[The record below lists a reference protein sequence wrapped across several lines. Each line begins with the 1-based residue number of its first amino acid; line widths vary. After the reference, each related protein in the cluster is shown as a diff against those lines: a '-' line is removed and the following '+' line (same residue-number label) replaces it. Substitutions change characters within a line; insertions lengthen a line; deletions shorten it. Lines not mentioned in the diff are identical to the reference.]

1 MVETGNP
8 YRDNVSRLITWGHW
22 FSFFNIILAMLI
34 ATRYL
39 GAISWP
45 STTLGVIYLVVSW
58 IGHFSFLSFVTYL
71 LTIFPLTFL
80 LPKEKSLRFISA
92 IVATLALVL
101 LLIDTQVF
109 RLFKFHL
116 NAQVWQLLLD
126 QAQTEEGSIWSIIF
140 VAVPTIFLLQLLLS
154 AYVWRKINKRKRRQY
169 GNQVGLAL
177 LACFILTHLVNSWA
191 DATLYQPITMQRANF
206 PLSYPMTARSFL
218 AKHGWLD
225 LDQYEKKQAASE
237 NNSGSDSRM
246 HYPLRPLNVN
256 APSSHNNLLVVV
268 VDSLRFD
275 MLNNINMPNLQ
286 RYASRNLTFRNHLSS
301 GNDAL
306 MGMFGLFY
314 GLPGHYYQD
323 ISSEKRPPV
332 LFDEMLRQ
340 DYQFGLFGAMED
352 AQKYRQSILAGLRK
366 QVFVSEELDDGKL
379 LSDWQGWLE
388 KRTPERPWFS
398 LVYLSSPGDYQ
409 LPATM
414 KGPFQPELTNFN
426 PATAYRAEN
435 LQKLENRYKNSV
447 FYTDQLLEQMLT
459 QLQQQGMSDNTIVV
473 ITSDHGQEFN
483 DTRSNSWGAGTNYSP
498 YQVQVPFVLAWPGR
512 DSQVMSQPSS
522 HLDLVPTLMQGML
535 GVRNPARDYS
545 IGRSLFDT
553 SPRPWLLAGD
563 QNDFAI
569 YQDNTITHFNKQGD
583 FELLEQKSYRP
594 IKHGN
599 PDMGAMIQVMNELN
613 RFYRHP

>member
-39 GAISWP
+39 GAIGWP

-71 LTIFPLTFL
+71 LTVFPLSFV
-80 LPKEKSLRFISA
+80 LPKEKPLRFISA
-92 IVATLALVL
+92 IIATLALVL

-116 NAQVWQLLLD
+116 NSQVWQLLLD

-177 LACFILTHLVNSWA
+177 LVCFILTHVVNSWA

-225 LDQYEKKQAASE
+225 LDQYEKQAASQ
-237 NNSGSDSRM
+237 GDDSDSRM

-256 APSSHNNLLVVV
+256 APLTHSNLLIVVI
-268 VDSLRFD
+268 DSLRFD

-286 RYASRNLTFRNHLSS
+286 RYADQHLTFRNHMSG
-301 GNDAL
+301 GNDDL
-306 MGMFGLFY
+306 MGMFSLFY
-314 GLPGHYYQD
+314 GLPGHYYKD
-323 ISSEKRPPV
+323 ISSDKRPPV

-352 AQKYRQSILAGLRK
+352 AQKYRKSILSGLRK
-366 QVFVSEELDDGKL
+366 QVFVSEQIDDGKL
-379 LSDWQGWLE
+379 LTDWQQWLG

-414 KGPFQPELTNFN
+414 KGPFQPELANFN

-459 QLQQQGMSDNTIVV
+459 SLQSQGMDSNTVVV
-473 ITSDHGQEFN
+473 ITANHGQEFN
-483 DTRSNSWGAGTNYSP
+483 DTRSNSWGAGSNYSP
-498 YQVQVPFVLAWPGR
+498 YQVQVPMVIAWPGR
-512 DSQVMSQPSS
+512 DSQVLEQPSS
-522 HLDLVPTLMQGML
+522 HLDLAPTLMQGML

-545 IGRSLFDT
+545 IGRNLFDT
-553 SPRPWLLAGD
+553 TPRNWLLAGD

-569 YQDNTITHFNKQGD
+569 YQGDTITHFNKQGD
-583 FELLEQKSYRP
+583 FELLERNSYRP
-594 IKHGN
+594 IKHGT

-613 RFYRHP
+613 RFYRNQ

>member
-45 STTLGVIYLVVSW
+45 STTLGITYLVVSW

-71 LTIFPLTFL
+71 LTIFPLSFV
-80 LPKEKSLRFISA
+80 LPKEKQLRFISA
-92 IVATLALVL
+92 IVATLALVI

-116 NAQVWQLLLD
+116 NGHVWQLLLD
-126 QAQTEEGSIWSIIF
+126 QAQTEKGSTWSIIF

-154 AYVWRKINKRKRRQY
+154 AHVWRMVNKRKRRQY

-177 LACFILTHLVNSWA
+177 LICFILTHVVNSWA
-191 DATLYQPITMQRANF
+191 DATLYQPITMQKANF
-206 PLSYPMTARSFL
+206 PLSYPMTAKSFL
-218 AKHGWLD
+218 AKQGWLD
-225 LDQYEKKQAASE
+225 LDEYEREAESQDSDGE
-237 NNSGSDSRM
+237 NRLN
-246 HYPLRPLNVN
+246 YPLRPLTVSV
-256 APSSHNNLLVVV
+256 PTRHKNLLIVVV
-268 VDSLRFD
+268 NSLRAD

-286 RYASRNLTFRNHLSS
+286 RYADQKMVFKNHFSG
-301 GNDAL
+301 GNDDV
-306 MGMFGLFY
+306 MGMFSLFY
-314 GLPGHYYQD
+314 GLPGHYYPA
-323 ISSEKRPPV
+323 ISSDKRPPI

-340 DYQFGLFGAMED
+340 DYQFGLFGILED
-352 AQKYRQSILAGLRK
+352 ARKYRKSILSGLRK
-366 QVFVSEELDDGKL
+366 QVFISEQGNDETL
-379 LSDWQGWLE
+379 LKDWQQWLD
-388 KRTPERPWFS
+388 KRPQDRPWFS
-398 LVYLSSPGDYQ
+398 LVYLSSPGNYQ
-409 LPATM
+409 LPETM
-414 KGPFQPELTNFN
+414 KGPFQPELTKVN
-426 PATAYRAEN
+426 PATAYQANN
-435 LQKLENRYKNSV
+435 LPKLENRYKNSV
-447 FYTDQLLEQMLT
+447 FYTDQLLEQMLNN
-459 QLQQQGMSDNTIVV
+459 LQQQGMDNDTIVV
-473 ITSDHGQEFN
+473 ITSDHGQELN
-483 DTRSNSWGAGTNYSP
+483 DTLNNSWGAGSNYSP

-512 DSQVMSQPSS
+512 PSQQFAQPSS
-522 HLDLVPTLMQGML
+522 HMDLAPTLMQGML

-569 YQDNTITHFNKQGD
+569 YQGNTITHFNKQGD
-583 FELLEQKSYRP
+583 FQLLDLDSYRP
-594 IKHGN
+594 LKHSN